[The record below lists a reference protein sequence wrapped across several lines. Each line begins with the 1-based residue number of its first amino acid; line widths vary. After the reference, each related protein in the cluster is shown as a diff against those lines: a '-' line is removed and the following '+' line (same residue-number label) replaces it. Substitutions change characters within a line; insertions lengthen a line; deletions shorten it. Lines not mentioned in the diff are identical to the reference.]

1 MAEQL
6 FAPQQ
11 RDAALEA
18 ERLRAENAR
27 LREQLTARRIEAQR
41 RLGNIG
47 NADVTTNTLM
57 RR

>member
-27 LREQLTARRIEAQR
+27 LREQLTARRIAALAEAR
-41 RLGNIG
+41 ASTGYRDGRG
-47 NADVTTNTLM
+47 GHSG
-57 RR
+57 